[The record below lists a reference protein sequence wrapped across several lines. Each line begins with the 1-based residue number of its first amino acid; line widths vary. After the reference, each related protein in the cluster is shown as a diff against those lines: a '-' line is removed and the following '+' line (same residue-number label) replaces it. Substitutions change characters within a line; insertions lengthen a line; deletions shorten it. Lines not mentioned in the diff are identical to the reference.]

1 MQKRGKLE
9 IYRDILSII
18 NERGK
23 IKTTPLLR
31 KSNLSSLRFQN
42 YYQDMLKKEIIIEI
56 KTDTER
62 FVKLTEKGKL
72 FLEKYKTI
80 INFIEEFD
88 L

>member
-1 MQKRGKLE
+1 MSKRGKLE

-18 NERGK
+18 NERNQ

-31 KSNLSSLRFQN
+31 KSNLSSSRFQEHFK
-42 YYQDMLKKEIIIEI
+42 DILKKELAIETNI
-56 KTDTER
+56 NSEK
-62 FVKLTEKGKL
+62 FVKLTDKGKL